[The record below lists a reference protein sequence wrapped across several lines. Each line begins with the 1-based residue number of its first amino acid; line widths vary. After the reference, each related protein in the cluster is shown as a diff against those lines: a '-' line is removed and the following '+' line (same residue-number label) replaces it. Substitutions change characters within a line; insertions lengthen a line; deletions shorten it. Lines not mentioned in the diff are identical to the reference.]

1 MEIRIKQVDA
11 FTGIHFG
18 GNPAGVVTDAAGLS
32 DELKQKI
39 AREMNLSET
48 AFVSPSKAADFK
60 VQFFTPRFEV
70 DLCGHAT
77 IGTFSALHKE
87 GKLPSDK
94 NIFYQETKAGILP
107 VELTS
112 INNEKVFMMT
122 QALPKFENID
132 LSKSEVAGLL
142 GLSKDDLMDT
152 PALMVNTGI
161 WWLVFG
167 VKTLDKLMNA
177 KPDLKTIERISEQY
191 GIIGITPFCLETLN
205 PKYDYHLRGIAPYV
219 GVAED
224 PVWYLQWMRIFI
236 HSSERAYKMRRDCK
250 FDRRR
255 RAGSEQARL
264 RICKH
269 FQEGR
274 GNKPGTNRRYGS
286 YNTAGSNKNHRLE
299 RGRIFNENYRN
310 NRRSKLGIYCR
321 VLQDTE

>member
-1 MEIRIKQVDA
+1 MEIKIKQVDA
-11 FTGIHFG
+11 FTGIPFG

-70 DLCGHAT
+70 DSCGHAT

-132 LSKSEVAGLL
+132 LSKSEIAGLL

-152 PALMVNTGI
+152 PDLMVNTGI

-191 GIIGITPFCLETLN
+191 NIVGITPFCLEALD
-205 PKYDYHLRGIAPYV
+205 PKYDYHLRAIAPFV

-224 PVWYLQWMRIFI
+224 PVCGTGNGCVSSYIVQNGLVKCDDTVNMIGEEGQEVNRPGCVYASISKKEGEISRVQIGGTAVTILQGVIKI
-236 HSSERAYKMRRDCK
+236 TD
-250 FDRRR
+250 
-255 RAGSEQARL
+255 
-264 RICKH
+264 
-269 FQEGR
+269 
-274 GNKPGTNRRYGS
+274 
-286 YNTAGSNKNHRLE
+286 
-299 RGRIFNENYRN
+299 
-310 NRRSKLGIYCR
+310 
-321 VLQDTE
+321 